1 MQEVREHVG
10 FATTKQWTA
19 QWVVRGGP
27 CLLGLFSL
35 VSLIYARLAKAG
47 RPAIRKTAWY
57 DKSEPTF
64 SEGLYAVRRL
74 VCSETVLKQ
83 ALGGAAVSRL
93 PTRFTAMLVDGQAG
107 VGEPGRIG
115 RSRAKMVSQYRQ
127 RLDVN
132 TVERKWTGLASGV
145 FPI

>member
-10 FATTKQWTA
+10 FETTKQWTA
-19 QWVVRGGP
+19 QSVVRGGP

-47 RPAIRKTAWY
+47 RLTIRKTPWY

-74 VCSETVLKQ
+74 LCSQTVLQQ

-93 PTRFTAMLVDGQAG
+93 STRFTAFLLDRLAA
-107 VGEPGRIG
+107 VG
-115 RSRAKMVSQYRQ
+115 
-127 RLDVN
+127 
-132 TVERKWTGLASGV
+132 
-145 FPI
+145 

>member
-1 MQEVREHVG
+1 MEVTLQEVREHVG
-10 FATTKQWTA
+10 FETTKQWTA

-35 VSLIYARLAKAG
+35 VSLIYARLSKTR

-74 VCSETVLKQ
+74 VWSETVLQ
-83 ALGGAAVSRL
+83 HALGGAAVSRL
-93 PTRFTAMLVDGQAG
+93 PTRFTAFLLDRLAA
-107 VGEPGRIG
+107 VG
-115 RSRAKMVSQYRQ
+115 
-127 RLDVN
+127 
-132 TVERKWTGLASGV
+132 
-145 FPI
+145 